1 MKDTKDYQDA
11 LVIAER
17 VHAKQ
22 LRADG
27 TAYINHPIR
36 VADILIELGRP
47 AEEVIA
53 GLLHDTVEDTED
65 EDEKIRLIAEIEQRF
80 GFTVMA
86 IIRHAMKISKKT
98 DGNRATRVR
107 IDLHHYKT
115 GTFKNHNVKMAD
127 VVANL
132 EEAHSLPEDFRV
144 KWVKEKELFV
154 SAIEQMYSSYDG
166 SEFQISLLSR
176 ARRKINELLV

>member
-154 SAIEQMYSSYDG
+154 SALEQMYSSYNGED
-166 SEFQISLLSR
+166 FQMTLLVR
-176 ARRKINELLV
+176 ARTLSNHFS